1 VGVPKETP
9 KKKTTVTS
17 SLIEISK
24 DQLGNRAVVRGGE
37 IMAKTQLMKGPSFQ
51 FKISRGSH
59 LNLEL
64 STFVKIFG
72 LYLVIQSL

>member
-24 DQLGNRAVVRGGE
+24 DQLGNRAVVRGGGDNGKDAAHE
-37 IMAKTQLMKGPSFQ
+37 RP
-51 FKISRGSH
+51 
-59 LNLEL
+59 
-64 STFVKIFG
+64 IFS
-72 LYLVIQSL
+72 VQNQ